1 MKHATLG
8 DLIDLKKGK
17 KPPSTSTENLEG
29 HLPVILTPQLR
40 GKEYD
45 SFCLP
50 FKGQVTSKYTDVI
63 VSWDGS
69 IGQASS
75 GLVGVVGSTLG
86 ILQIKDPSKLSAQFL
101 YHFITS
107 HADELKRNSKGASIP
122 HLNPEYLKSMK
133 INLPSLEEQRLLVNV
148 LDGADATLLKL
159 TKFKE
164 RIQELKTSLYDGVAK
179 ESVASRPLSEIAQ
192 IWDCSHTTPK
202 WKPEGKVCLRTTN
215 LSRGGWNWED
225 TRYVDIEQFDGRSKG
240 GGAKA
245 GDIILSREGTVGI
258 AAIVQPG
265 MEICL
270 GQRLVQVRVTS
281 SDCDPQFLLAHLLEV
296 LQPEKIS
303 QQLVGSTAKHLN
315 VADLRKLKTPIVA
328 ESQRAKFASLLVQIE
343 SLEQKVSRAIL
354 ISNELYAAR
363 AYEAFG

>member
-1 MKHATLG
+1 MNLATLG
-8 DLIDLKKGK
+8 DLIELKKGK
-17 KPPSTSTENLEG
+17 KPPATSEEKSEG
-29 HLPVILTPQLR
+29 YLPVILTPQLR
-40 GKEYD
+40 GKNYD

-50 FKGQVTSKYTDVI
+50 FKGQVTSQDADVL

-69 IGQASS
+69 IGQAAT

-86 ILQIKDPSKLSAQFL
+86 ILQIKDRSTLSPQFL

-107 HADELKRNSKGASIP
+107 HSEELKRNSKGASIP
-122 HLNPEYLKSMK
+122 HLNPDYLKAMK
-133 INLPSLEEQRLLVNV
+133 INLPSLEEQQMLANV

-159 TKFKE
+159 RKFKY
-164 RIQELKTSLYDGVAK
+164 RIQELKTSLYEGVAK
-179 ESVASRPLSEIAQ
+179 GSDTSRPLSEIAQ

-202 WKPEGKVCLRTTN
+202 WQSEGKVCLRTTN
-215 LSRGGWNWED
+215 LSRGGWNWDD
-225 TRYVDIEQFDGRSKG
+225 TRYVDNAQFDNRSKG
-240 GGAKA
+240 GGAQA

-281 SDCDPQFLLAHLLEV
+281 AECDPQFLLAHLLEV
-296 LQPEKIS
+296 LQPDRIS

-315 VADLRKLKTPIVA
+315 VADLRKLRTPIVS
-328 ESQRAKFASLLVQIE
+328 ESHRAKFASQIDQIE
-343 SLEQKVSRAIL
+343 NLEQKVSKAIL
-354 ISNELYAAR
+354 ISSDLYAAR